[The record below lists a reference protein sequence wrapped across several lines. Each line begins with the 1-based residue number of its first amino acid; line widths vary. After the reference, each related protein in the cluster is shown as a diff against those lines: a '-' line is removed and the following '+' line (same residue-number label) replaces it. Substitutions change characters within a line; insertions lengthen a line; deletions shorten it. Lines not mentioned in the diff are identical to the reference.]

1 LPEIEEFLMELKIA
15 PQKLRGIFTKSKNK
29 KIAVVGD
36 VMLDRYVYGYVN
48 RISPEAPVQVV
59 DTKATEHKLGGA
71 ANVANNIKSLEAEPV
86 LIGIIGDDYDGDHFL
101 ETMKKQNLSVKG
113 IFKDKT
119 RPTTCKTRV
128 IAHSQH
134 IIRIDSEIKMDVMGR
149 IAEDMF
155 RFIKTNIK
163 TFESVILQDYN
174 KGVLPKEMIN
184 RIIKLCN
191 ANDKPVYVDPKFD
204 NFFEYKDV
212 TIFKPNR
219 KEIQDALGIRIDGD
233 DSAFDAG
240 EKILNLLGSKWLVL
254 TRGEKGM
261 MLFDKEKGKT
271 VVYNIPTRALK
282 VADVSGAGDTV
293 ISTLAV
299 TLAGG
304 ANIKE
309 AIVLANHAAGL
320 VCEEVGIVP
329 IYKKD
334 LMASFGV

>member
-1 LPEIEEFLMELKIA
+1 MELKIT
-15 PQKLRGIFTKSKNK
+15 PQKLQKIFRNCKNK
-29 KIAVVGD
+29 RIAVIGD
-36 VMLDRYVYGYVN
+36 VMLDKYVYGEVS

-59 DTKATEHKLGGA
+59 DIKSTEYKLGGA

-86 LIGIIGDDYDGDHFL
+86 LIGMIGDDFEGDYFL
-101 ETMKKQNLSVKG
+101 ETMKRQKLTTRG
-113 IFKDKT
+113 IFKDRT
-119 RPTTCKTRV
+119 RPTTSKTRV

-134 IIRIDSEIKMDVMGR
+134 IIRIDSEIKMDIMGR
-149 IAEDMF
+149 AAEEMF
-155 RFIKTNIK
+155 RFFKANLAS
-163 TFESVILQDYN
+163 FESVILQDYN
-174 KGVLPKEMIN
+174 KGVLSKEIIG
-184 RIIKLCN
+184 RIIALCKSKN
-191 ANDKPVYVDPKFD
+191 KPVYVDPKFD
-204 NFFEYKDV
+204 NFFEFKDA

-240 EKILNLLGSKWLVL
+240 KKLMDVLNCEWLIL

-261 MLFDKEKGKT
+261 MLFDREKGEI

-299 TLAGG
+299 TLSGG

-309 AIVLANHAAGL
+309 AIVLANNAAGL

-334 LMASFGV
+334 LVNSFGG

>member
-1 LPEIEEFLMELKIA
+1 MELRIT
-15 PQKLRGIFTKSKNK
+15 PQKLQKIFKNSKNK

-36 VMLDRYVYGYVN
+36 VMLDKYVYGDVG

-59 DTKATEHKLGGA
+59 DVKSTEYKLGGA
-71 ANVANNIKSLEAEPV
+71 ANVANNIKSLDAEPI
-86 LIGIIGDDYDGDHFL
+86 LIGVIGDDYDGDHFL
-101 ETMKKQNLSVKG
+101 ETMKKQKLSTKG
-113 IFKDKT
+113 IFKGRT
-119 RPTTCKTRV
+119 RPTTSKTRV

-134 IIRIDSEIKMDVMGR
+134 IIRIDSELKLDIMGR
-149 IAEDMF
+149 TAEELF
-155 RFIKTNIK
+155 RFIKTNLNS
-163 TFESVILQDYN
+163 FESVVLQDYN
-174 KGVLPKEMIN
+174 KGVLSKEMIH
-184 RIIKLCN
+184 RIISLCN
-191 ANDKPVYVDPKFD
+191 EKGKPVYVDPKFD
-204 NFFEYKDV
+204 NFFEYKGV

-219 KEIQDALGIRIDGD
+219 KEIQDVLGLRIDGD

-240 EKILNLLGSKWLVL
+240 RKLIDILNCEWLVL

-261 MLFDKEKGKT
+261 MLFDKEKGKA
-271 VVYNIPTRALK
+271 VVYNIPTRAIR

-299 TLAGG
+299 TLSGG

-309 AIVLANHAAGL
+309 AIVIANHAAGL

-334 LMASFGV
+334 LMASFGA

>member
-1 LPEIEEFLMELKIA
+1 MELNITSN
-15 PQKLRGIFTKSKNK
+15 KLRKIFKNSKDK
-29 KIAVVGD
+29 RIAVIGD
-36 VMLDRYVYGYVN
+36 VMLDKYVYGEVS

-59 DTKATEHKLGGA
+59 DIKATEYKLGGA

-86 LIGIIGDDYDGDHFL
+86 LIGMIGDDYEGDHFL
-101 ETMKKQNLSVKG
+101 ETMKRQKLTARG
-113 IFKDKT
+113 IFKDRT
-119 RPTTCKTRV
+119 RPTTSKTRV

-134 IIRIDSEIKMDVMGR
+134 IIRIDSEIKMDIMGR
-149 IAEDMF
+149 AAEDMF
-155 RFIKTNIK
+155 RFLKTNLAS
-163 TFESVILQDYN
+163 FESVILQDYN
-174 KGVLPKEMIN
+174 KGVLSKEMIS
-184 RIIKLCN
+184 RIITLCKSK
-191 ANDKPVYVDPKFD
+191 DKHVYVDPKFD

-240 EKILNLLGSKWLVL
+240 QRLMDVIKCDWLIL

-261 MLFDKEKGKT
+261 MLFDKEKGKL
-271 VVYNIPTRALK
+271 VVYNIPTRALR

-299 TLAGG
+299 TLGGG
-304 ANIKE
+304 ASIKE
-309 AIVLANHAAGL
+309 AIVLANYAAGH
-320 VCEEVGIVP
+320 VCEEIGIVP

-334 LMASFGV
+334 LINSFGV

>member
-1 LPEIEEFLMELKIA
+1 MELKIT
-15 PQKLRGIFTKSKNK
+15 PLKLQKIFRNSKNK
-29 KIAVVGD
+29 RIAVIGD
-36 VMLDRYVYGYVN
+36 VMLDKYVYGEVS

-59 DTKATEHKLGGA
+59 DIKATEYKLGGA

-86 LIGIIGDDYDGDHFL
+86 LIGMIGDDFEADYFL
-101 ETMKKQNLSVKG
+101 ETMKRQKLTTRG
-113 IFKDKT
+113 IFKDRT
-119 RPTTCKTRV
+119 RPTTSKTRV

-134 IIRIDSEIKMDVMGR
+134 IIRIDSEIKMDIMGR
-149 IAEDMF
+149 AAEEMF
-155 RFIKTNIK
+155 RFLKTNLVS
-163 TFESVILQDYN
+163 FESVILQDYN
-174 KGVLPKEMIN
+174 KGVLSKEIIG
-184 RIIKLCN
+184 RIIALCKSKN
-191 ANDKPVYVDPKFD
+191 KPVYVDPKFD
-204 NFFEYKDV
+204 NFFEFKDV

-219 KEIQDALGIRIDGD
+219 KEIQDALGVRIDGD

-240 EKILNLLGSKWLVL
+240 KKLIEILNCEWLIL

-261 MLFDKEKGKT
+261 MLFDREKGEI

-299 TLAGG
+299 TLSGG
-304 ANIKE
+304 ASIKE
-309 AIVLANHAAGL
+309 AIVLANNAAGL

-334 LMASFGV
+334 LVNSFGG

>member
-1 LPEIEEFLMELKIA
+1 MDLKIT
-15 PQKLRGIFTKSKNK
+15 PQKLQNIFKNSKGRR
-29 KIAVVGD
+29 IAVIGD
-36 VMLDRYVYGYVN
+36 VMLDKYVYGEVS

-59 DTKATEHKLGGA
+59 DIKATEYKLGGA

-86 LIGIIGDDYDGDHFL
+86 LLGMIGNDFEGDHFL
-101 ETMKKQNLSVKG
+101 ETMKRQKLTTRG
-113 IFKDKT
+113 IFKDRT
-119 RPTTCKTRV
+119 RPTTSKTRV

-134 IIRIDSEIKMDVMGR
+134 IIRIDSELKMDIMGR
-149 IAEDMF
+149 AAGEMF
-155 RFIKTNIK
+155 RFLKNNISS
-163 TFESVILQDYN
+163 FESVILQDYN
-174 KGVLPKEMIN
+174 KGVLTKEMIH
-184 RIIKLCN
+184 RIITLCKSKS
-191 ANDKPVYVDPKFD
+191 KPVYVDPKFD
-204 NFFEYKDV
+204 NFFEYKDA

-219 KEIQDALGIRIDGD
+219 TEIQDALGIRIDGD

-240 EKILNLLGSKWLVL
+240 QRLMDVINCEWLIL

-261 MLFDKEKGKT
+261 MLFDKEKGKL
-271 VVYNIPTRALK
+271 VVYNIPTRAIR

-299 TLAGG
+299 TLSGG
-304 ANIKE
+304 ASIKE

-334 LMASFGV
+334 LVKSFGG

>member
-1 LPEIEEFLMELKIA
+1 MELKISQ
-15 PQKLRGIFTKSKNK
+15 QKLQKIFKNSKGK
-29 KIAVVGD
+29 RIAVIGD
-36 VMLDRYVYGYVN
+36 VMLDKYVYGDVS

-59 DTKATEHKLGGA
+59 DIKSTDYKLGGA
-71 ANVANNIKSLEAEPV
+71 ANVANNIKTLEAEPV
-86 LIGIIGDDYDGDHFL
+86 LIGAIGDDYEGDHFL
-101 ETMKKQNLSVKG
+101 ETMKRQKLTTRG
-113 IFKDKT
+113 IFKDRT
-119 RPTTCKTRV
+119 RPTTSKTRV
-128 IAHSQH
+128 IAGSQH
-134 IIRIDSEIKMDVMGR
+134 VIRIDSEIKMDIMGR
-149 IAEDMF
+149 AAEDMF
-155 RFIKTNIK
+155 RFLKTNLSS
-163 TFESVILQDYN
+163 FESVILQDYN
-174 KGVLPKEMIN
+174 KGVLSKGIIH
-184 RIIKLCN
+184 RIITLCKSKG
-191 ANDKPVYVDPKFD
+191 KPVYVDPKFD

-240 EKILNLLGSKWLVL
+240 QKLMEVINCEWLIL

-261 MLFDKEKGKT
+261 MLFDKEKGKL

-299 TLAGG
+299 TLSGG

-309 AIVLANHAAGL
+309 AIVLANYAAGQ
-320 VCEEVGIVP
+320 VCEAVGIVP

-334 LMASFGV
+334 LINSMIE